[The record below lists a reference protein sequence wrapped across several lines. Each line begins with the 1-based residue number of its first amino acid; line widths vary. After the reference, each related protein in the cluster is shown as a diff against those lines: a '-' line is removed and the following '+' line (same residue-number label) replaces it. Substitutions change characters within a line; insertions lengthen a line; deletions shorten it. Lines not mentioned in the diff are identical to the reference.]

1 MEVSMLRKLRPRIT
15 YANVVST
22 IALALAIGGGTA
34 YAATKIGS
42 KNIRYHAVT
51 ASKVA
56 TNAVTASKV
65 KNGALSGSDIR
76 ANSIRGTQIRTGT
89 LMASDFAAN
98 QLPKGDK
105 GDPGAPATSIF
116 GVVTSGGGLT
126 HFKSIAAISGNG
138 TAGVGYTATVNQ
150 AVNTCAPVATLAGGG
165 AGTVTAEPTPGNA
178 QQITFHTYD
187 NNGAETPS
195 AFQFAVYC

>member
-34 YAATKIGS
+34 YAATRIGTS
-42 KNIRYHAVT
+42 NIRYHAVT
-51 ASKVA
+51 GSKVA

-65 KNGALSGSDIR
+65 KNSALSGYDIRDNSITSADIR
-76 ANSIRGTQIRTGT
+76 AGT
-89 LMASDFAAN
+89 LLATDFAAN

-105 GDPGAPATSIF
+105 GDPATSIF
-116 GVVTSGGGLT
+116 GVVSSGGGLT
-126 HFKSIAAISGNG
+126 NFKNVAGISGSG
-138 TAGVGYTATVNQ
+138 TPGTGYTVTINQDVSKCAT
-150 AVNTCAPVATLAGGG
+150 VATLGTGG
-165 AGTVTAEPTPGNA
+165 AGSVTAEPTAGNA
-178 QQITFHTYD
+178 QQVTFHTYE
-187 NNGAETPS
+187 NGTETPR